1 MKEEKIDRKLD
12 SSFPEELMFRS
23 DEDRTFI
30 SFKYIKDEQRFIFWT
45 GRGSNNYSEN
55 ELIESS
61 EAGYL
66 DFIYNINSGNIVFST
81 TIFTNVDDNCKLT
94 DDEICFF
101 LDNKMVRTAL
111 KTYIKN
117 NINTGIIN

>member
-12 SSFPEELMFRS
+12 SSFPEELMFKS

-45 GRGSNNYSEN
+45 GRGSNNYSKN

-66 DFIYNINSGNIVFST
+66 DFVFNSNDNIVFSA

-101 LDNKMVRTAL
+101 LDNKIVRTAL

-117 NINTGIIN
+117 NINTTVIN

>member
-66 DFIYNINSGNIVFST
+66 DFIYIILIVV
-81 TIFTNVDDNCKLT
+81 I
-94 DDEICFF
+94 
-101 LDNKMVRTAL
+101 
-111 KTYIKN
+111 
-117 NINTGIIN
+117 

>member
-12 SSFPEELMFRS
+12 SGFPEELMFKS
-23 DEDRTFI
+23 DENRTFI

-45 GRGSNNYSEN
+45 GRGSNNYSKN

-66 DFIYNINSGNIVFST
+66 DFVFNSNDNIVFSA

-101 LDNKMVRTAL
+101 LDNKIVRTAL

-117 NINTGIIN
+117 NINTTVIN

>member
-45 GRGSNNYSEN
+45 GRGSSNYSKN

-66 DFIYNINSGNIVFST
+66 DFVFNSNDNIVFSA

-117 NINTGIIN
+117 NINTTVIN